1 MSIADAVRARDLE
14 ARVAALEQR
23 IAAIDVRLDAGS
35 AGGNGAHVMQRIN
48 LLQGQINMLRRAAGI
63 KTDDA
68 A

>member
-23 IAAIDVRLDAGS
+23 NEESSNAELNRCVQ
-35 AGGNGAHVMQRIN
+35 N
-48 LLQGQINMLRRAAGI
+48 LQGQITSLRARLDRLTPPGPPG
-63 KTDDA
+63 TRDA